1 MKPPEERPRATQP
14 SVCDVLFVEIRP
26 KSLPEGNIEMVQDK
40 DVFVEQSSIRHLEYD
55 VGGIADD
62 KEERRRRWRKKML
75 VILKEERVARVERGD
90 VKRLLKIQKLER
102 TFQHF

>member
-1 MKPPEERPRATQP
+1 
-14 SVCDVLFVEIRP
+14 
-26 KSLPEGNIEMVQDK
+26 MVQDK

-90 VKRLLKIQKLER
+90 VKRLLKIQRSSKNISDREIGFLNQIIQCFYLQCKNRAMQLKSSVE
-102 TFQHF
+102 